1 MKKLITLVALVV
13 VLPLLGLVVLVGAV
27 TGAAINGAGAVGY
40 DAGLTTC
47 LSPPATQ
54 PWSASQ
60 MQVAA
65 LLTSVARK
73 ELSGSA
79 RGEQFAVAAS
89 IWQSSLTDLALTST
103 AASPALPAGIFAE
116 GPSWGTL
123 AQRTDSLSQAGL
135 FATKLRGTSWQSG
148 DPWPVI
154 RAVLGLPAPASASAA
169 PVPPVPPVPPVNPT
183 MSELRSYEAQLLIYR
198 HALAKYE
205 VALASWAS
213 KNAGIVAAT
222 RQRQAREAQVWSEAG
237 SLVANVAAYW
247 AQQGC

>member
-1 MKKLITLVALVV
+1 MKKLLVLIVLAV
-13 VLPLLGLVVLVGAV
+13 VLPLLGLAVLVGAV
-27 TGAAINGAGAVGY
+27 AGATLDGAGAVGY

-73 ELSGSA
+73 ELSGSPRA
-79 RGEQFAVAAS
+79 EQFAVAGS
-89 IWQSSLTDLALTST
+89 IWQSNLTDLALTST
-103 AASPALPAGIFAE
+103 AASPAGKAGVFAE
-116 GPSWGTL
+116 GLSWGTL

-135 FATKLRGTSWQSG
+135 FDSKLQGTSWQSG

-154 RAVLGLPAPASASAA
+154 RAVLGLPQPATASAA

-183 MSELRSYEAQLLIYR
+183 MSELRAYEAQLAIYR
-198 HALAKYE
+198 HALAAYK
-205 VALASWAS
+205 VALASWAA
-213 KNAGIVAAT
+213 KNATIVAAT
-222 RQRQAREAQVWSEAG
+222 RQRQAHEAQVWSKAG
-237 SLVANVAAYW
+237 GAVANVTAYW

>member
-1 MKKLITLVALVV
+1 MKKLITLLVLAV
-13 VLPLLGLVVLVGAV
+13 VLPIFGLVVLVGAV
-27 TGAAINGAGAVGY
+27 TGAALNGAGAAGY

-103 AASPALPAGIFAE
+103 AALPASPAGVFAE

-135 FATKLRGTSWQSG
+135 FDSKLQGTSWQSG

-154 RAVLGLPAPASASAA
+154 RAVLGFPRYLLLTRRCPSFALTRRSLPF
-169 PVPPVPPVPPVNPT
+169 T
-183 MSELRSYEAQLLIYR
+183 
-198 HALAKYE
+198 
-205 VALASWAS
+205 
-213 KNAGIVAAT
+213 AT
-222 RQRQAREAQVWSEAG
+222 LWRRTRWHWHPGRPRTQVS
-237 SLVANVAAYW
+237 
-247 AQQGC
+247 